1 LFIAQGELQ
10 RPADREIMVLQHS
23 EIVARHVE
31 HELVNAQ
38 QERQAGAAR
47 DHVRIEIGRGIG
59 DVREL

>member
-1 LFIAQGELQ
+1 
-10 RPADREIMVLQHS
+10 MVLQHS